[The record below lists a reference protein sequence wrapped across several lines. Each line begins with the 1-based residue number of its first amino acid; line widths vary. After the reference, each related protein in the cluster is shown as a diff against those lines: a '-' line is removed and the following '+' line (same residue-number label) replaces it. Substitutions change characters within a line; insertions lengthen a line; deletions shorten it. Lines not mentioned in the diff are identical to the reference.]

1 MYYAV
6 ARRTQE
12 LGIRLALG
20 TSANGVVRLVLAQ
33 GMQFA
38 IGGIGLGLLSS
49 LWLARVLGSMLYEV
63 TPADPVTLVSAAIL
77 LLFIALLAAYLP
89 ARRASRIDP
98 ISALRYE

>member
-6 ARRTQE
+6 ARRAHE

-20 TSANGVVRLVLAQ
+20 TSANGVVRLVLPQ